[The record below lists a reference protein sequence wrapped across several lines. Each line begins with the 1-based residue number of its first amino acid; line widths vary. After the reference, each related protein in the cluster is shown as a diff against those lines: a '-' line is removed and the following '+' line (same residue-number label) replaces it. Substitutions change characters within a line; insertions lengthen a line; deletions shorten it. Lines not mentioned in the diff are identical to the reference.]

1 MGNAETLPLSQAK
14 QDIGYVAIVLRRT
27 NKVRIIYDTPQI
39 KSVLY
44 EIVRYVLSQS
54 PTRTGGGDRPPPVID
69 YLLCFEKC
77 RYELQMS

>member
-44 EIVRYVLSQS
+44 EIVRYVFLKFAKKLFVKS
-54 PTRTGGGDRPPPVID
+54 PKNFSAL
-69 YLLCFEKC
+69 YEKAI
-77 RYELQMS
+77 SGP

>member
-14 QDIGYVAIVLRRT
+14 QNIGYVAIVLRRT

-44 EIVRYVLSQS
+44 EIVRYVLSQEFIWKDS
-54 PTRTGGGDRPPPVID
+54 G
-69 YLLCFEKC
+69 K
-77 RYELQMS
+77 S